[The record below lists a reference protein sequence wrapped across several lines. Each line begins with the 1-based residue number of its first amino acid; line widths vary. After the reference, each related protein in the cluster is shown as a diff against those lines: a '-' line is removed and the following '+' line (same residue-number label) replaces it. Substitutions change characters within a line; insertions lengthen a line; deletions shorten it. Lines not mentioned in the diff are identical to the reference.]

1 MVVNFLIQKQLSM
14 VQRYSQDIVL
24 MYFIVMLAV
33 LIKRE
38 LLRLITNWFA
48 GFYRK
53 EPVLTT
59 WHRKIS
65 A

>member
-38 LLRLITNWFA
+38 LLRLITN
-48 GFYRK
+48 
-53 EPVLTT
+53 
-59 WHRKIS
+59 
-65 A
+65 